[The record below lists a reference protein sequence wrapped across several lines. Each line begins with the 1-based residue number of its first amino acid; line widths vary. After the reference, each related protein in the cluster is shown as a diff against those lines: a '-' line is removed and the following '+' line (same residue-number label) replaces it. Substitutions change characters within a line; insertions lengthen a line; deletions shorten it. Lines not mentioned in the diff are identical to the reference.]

1 MFKGSYVA
9 MVTPF
14 RDGKLDEEG
23 IRSLVEFH
31 VENGTHGIVACGT
44 TGESAT
50 LSHEEHDRVVE
61 LVIEQVNGRIPVIAG
76 SGSNS
81 TAEAVQRTQY
91 AMRAGA
97 DGALLVAPYYNK
109 PTQEG
114 LYQHFR
120 AIAESA
126 DIPIVLYNVPGRT
139 VVQIAPDTVAR
150 LSEIP
155 NIVGIKEA
163 TGDLANCCDIVSR
176 VPDDFIVLSGD
187 DFVTLPMMAMGGVGT
202 ISVTAN
208 VAPADVARMCQAQLD
223 GDTATAKA
231 LHYKMWELNHMMFCE
246 TNPIP
251 AKATLAIMGR
261 IALEYRLPLC
271 APSDANMAKL
281 EAFAREYGL
290 VEEAVAA
297 T

>member
-14 RDGKLDEEG
+14 RGGKLDEEG

-31 VENGTHGIVACGT
+31 IENGTHGIVACGT

-50 LSHEEHDRVVE
+50 LSHEEDDRVIE
-61 LVIEQVNGRIPVIAG
+61 LTIEQVNGRVPVIAG

-81 TAEAVQRTQY
+81 TAEAIQRTQF
-91 AMRAGA
+91 ALRAGA

-150 LSEIP
+150 LSTIP

-163 TGDLANCCDIVSR
+163 TGNLANCCDIISC

-223 GDTATAKA
+223 GDAATAKA

-251 AKATLAIMGR
+251 AKATLAIMGY

-271 APSDANMAKL
+271 APSDANMRKL

-297 T
+297 S

>member
-50 LSHEEHDRVVE
+50 LTHEEHDRVVA

-81 TAEAVQRTQY
+81 TAEAVQRTQF

-139 VVQIAPDTVAR
+139 VVQIAPDTVGR

-163 TGDLANCCDIVSR
+163 TGNLANCCDIISR

-187 DFVTLPMMAMGGVGT
+187 DFVTLPMMAMGGCGHDFGDRERGARGRGPDVPGPTRWRFSQGERVALQNVGAQPHDVLRNESDSGESGLGDHGT
-202 ISVTAN
+202 HCAGIQ
-208 VAPADVARMCQAQLD
+208 VAA
-223 GDTATAKA
+223 
-231 LHYKMWELNHMMFCE
+231 
-246 TNPIP
+246 
-251 AKATLAIMGR
+251 
-261 IALEYRLPLC
+261 LC
-271 APSDANMAKL
+271 A
-281 EAFAREYGL
+281 
-290 VEEAVAA
+290 V
-297 T
+297 

>member
-23 IRSLVEFH
+23 VRSLVEFH

-208 VAPADVARMCQAQLD
+208 VAPADVAPDVPSPTRWRYRHGESAALQDVGTQSHDVLRNEPYSGESDSGDYGAHRAGIQA
-223 GDTATAKA
+223 AA
-231 LHYKMWELNHMMFCE
+231 L
-246 TNPIP
+246 
-251 AKATLAIMGR
+251 R
-261 IALEYRLPLC
+261 
-271 APSDANMAKL
+271 
-281 EAFAREYGL
+281 
-290 VEEAVAA
+290 AV
-297 T
+297 

>member
-1 MFKGSYVA
+1 

-14 RDGKLDEEG
+14 RGGNLDEEG
-23 IRSLVEFH
+23 IRSLVDFH
-31 VENGTHGIVACGT
+31 MENGTHGIVACGT

-61 LVIEQVNGRIPVIAG
+61 VVIEHVAGRVPVIAG

-81 TAEAVQRTQY
+81 TAEAIRRTQF
-91 AMRAGA
+91 AKKAGA
-97 DGALLVAPYYNK
+97 NGALLVAPYYNK

-114 LYQHFR
+114 LYRHFR
-120 AIAESA
+120 AVAESA

-150 LSEIP
+150 LAEIP

-163 TGDLANCCDIVSR
+163 TGSLTNTCDIISR
-176 VPDDFIVLSGD
+176 VPKDFVVLSGD
-187 DFVTLPMMAMGGVGT
+187 DFTTLPMMTMGALGT

-208 VAPADVARMCQAQLD
+208 VAPADVAQMCQAQLD
-223 GDTATAKA
+223 GDYEGARR
-231 LHYKMWELNHMMFCE
+231 LHYKMWELNHMMFIE

-251 AKATLAIMGR
+251 AKATLAMMGR
-261 IALEYRLPLC
+261 VALEYRLPMC
-271 APSDANMAKL
+271 PPSDANMKKL
-281 EAFAREYGL
+281 EAFAKSYGL
-290 VEEAVAA
+290 VGEAV
-297 T
+297 TV

>member
-31 VENGTHGIVACGT
+31 IENGTHGIVACGT

-61 LVIEQVNGRIPVIAG
+61 LVIEQVGGRIPVIAG

-81 TAEAVQRTQY
+81 TAEAVQRTRF

-114 LYQHFR
+114 LYKHFH
-120 AIAESA
+120 AIAEST

-150 LSEIP
+150 LAEIP
-155 NIVGIKEA
+155 HIAGIKEA
-163 TGDLANCCDIVSR
+163 TGNLANCCDIISR
-176 VPDDFIVLSGD
+176 APDDFIVLSGD
-187 DFVTLPMMAMGGVGT
+187 DFVTLPMMAMGAVGT

-208 VAPADVARMCQAQLD
+208 VAPADVSQMCQAQLD
-223 GDTATAKA
+223 GDAARARK

-271 APSDANMAKL
+271 APSDANMRRL
-281 EAFAREYGL
+281 EAFTRKYGL
-290 VEEAVAA
+290 IEEAV
-297 T
+297 TT

>member
-97 DGALLVAPYYNK
+97 D
-109 PTQEG
+109 
-114 LYQHFR
+114 
-120 AIAESA
+120 
-126 DIPIVLYNVPGRT
+126 D
-139 VVQIAPDTVAR
+139 
-150 LSEIP
+150 
-155 NIVGIKEA
+155 
-163 TGDLANCCDIVSR
+163 
-176 VPDDFIVLSGD
+176 
-187 DFVTLPMMAMGGVGT
+187 
-202 ISVTAN
+202 
-208 VAPADVARMCQAQLD
+208 
-223 GDTATAKA
+223 
-231 LHYKMWELNHMMFCE
+231 
-246 TNPIP
+246 
-251 AKATLAIMGR
+251 
-261 IALEYRLPLC
+261 
-271 APSDANMAKL
+271 
-281 EAFAREYGL
+281 
-290 VEEAVAA
+290 
-297 T
+297 

>member
-1 MFKGSYVA
+1 VA

-14 RDGKLDEEG
+14 RNGQVDEEG
-23 IRSLVEFH
+23 IRSLVDFH
-31 VENGTHGIVACGT
+31 LENGTHGIVACGT

-61 LVIEQVNGRIPVIAG
+61 LVIERVGGRIPVIAG

-81 TAEAVQRTQY
+81 TAEAIRRTKF
-91 AMRAGA
+91 AKKAGA

-120 AIAESA
+120 AVAESA

-139 VVQIAPDTVAR
+139 VVSIAPDTIAR
-150 LSEIP
+150 LAEVP
-155 NIVGIKEA
+155 NIVGVKEA
-163 TGDLANCCDIVSR
+163 TGNLTNTCDIISK
-176 VPDDFIVLSGD
+176 VPKGFIVLSGD
-187 DFVTLPMMAMGGVGT
+187 DFVTLPMMAMGAVGT

-208 VAPADVARMCQAQLD
+208 VAPADVAEMCQAQLD
-223 GDTATAKA
+223 GDCERALR
-231 LHYKMWELNHMMFCE
+231 LHYKMWELNHMMFIE

-251 AKATLAIMGR
+251 AKATLAMMGR
-261 IALEYRLPLC
+261 LRMEYRLPLC
-271 APSDANMAKL
+271 PPSAANLKKL
-281 EAFAREYGL
+281 ESFARSYGL
-290 VEEAVAA
+290 VSETV
-297 T
+297 TV